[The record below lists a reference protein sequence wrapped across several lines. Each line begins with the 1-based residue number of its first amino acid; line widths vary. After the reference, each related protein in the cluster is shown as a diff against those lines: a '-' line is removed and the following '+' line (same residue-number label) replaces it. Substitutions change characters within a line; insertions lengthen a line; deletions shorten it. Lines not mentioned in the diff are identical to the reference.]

1 MAAINTTT
9 TTTTKKLAPAS
20 AMPRSK
26 PKGSTTTMASSA
38 LPHPIGSSSSNN
50 SNAYQSALE
59 TLAPLEPTLAGF
71 ARRNKNQHRRARW
84 WASFGMLRRGTSRL
98 LVELVAAAGSR
109 AARRLM
115 TTTTTA
121 TSGSALVV
129 TSGGGGS
136 SVAGSKKSKKSSS
149 SGQHEDQHLLD
160 AADQRATWLRDAVAP
175 KCWIQ
180 FGQLTADPQFAALGV
195 VLLGSLAQV
204 DSVCC
209 ALVGQRPILQEVGSG
224 VQAVAVDGAGTMGF
238 GADVSRGGG
247 DGSTGGLGSGDD
259 LRMVPKADEGRK
271 IARPVA
277 SLTDNT
283 TGRVI
288 ARTLT
293 VPSRTG
299 GGSITREEA
308 AAARSGSK
316 SKIAGSLLSS
326 GQASPLSLST
336 PPLTRQDKKPGNQQE
351 ESDQEQKSSDSAAHK
366 ALKRKRDALRTSI
379 PPMVPTMS
387 SVSTVV
393 GRNKQRQDSNDSSGA
408 IEQDELEVKSSS
420 RVPASNLEPSRQE
433 YATSAS
439 SSRVKKPRTEEE
451 GGHTIRIQPD
461 DDPPRKKK
469 SKKIMAVEEDI
480 GDGDKQKKKKK
491 KKKGGGD
498 EFDSLFS
505 SLF

>member
-1 MAAINTTT
+1 MD
-9 TTTTKKLAPAS
+9 
-20 AMPRSK
+20 
-26 PKGSTTTMASSA
+26 SSA
-38 LPHPIGSSSSNN
+38 LPHHNGSSNN

-109 AARRLM
+109 AAAAAARRLV
-115 TTTTTA
+115 TTITTA
-121 TSGSALVV
+121 TTSGSALVV
-129 TSGGGGS
+129 ASGGGGS
-136 SVAGSKKSKKSSS
+136 NDGRKPKKSSS
-149 SGQHEDQHLLD
+149 SGQHGGQHLID

-209 ALVGQRPILQEVGSG
+209 ALVGQRPILQEVESG
-224 VQAVAVDGAGTMGF
+224 VQAVAVDGAGTTGF
-238 GADVSRGGG
+238 GADTSRGGG
-247 DGSTGGLGSGDD
+247 GGSAGGLGNGDD
-259 LRMVPKADEGRK
+259 LRMAPKADEGRK

-277 SLTDNT
+277 SSMDNT
-283 TGRVI
+283 TGRAI

-293 VPSRTG
+293 VPSRAG

-336 PPLTRQDKKPGNQQE
+336 PPSTRQDKKPGNQQE

-379 PPMVPTMS
+379 PPMVTTMS

-408 IEQDELEVKSSS
+408 IEQDELKVKSSS
-420 RVPASNLEPSRQE
+420 RVPASNLELSRQE

-451 GGHTIRIQPD
+451 GGHNIGIQPD

-469 SKKIMAVEEDI
+469 PKKIVAVEEDI